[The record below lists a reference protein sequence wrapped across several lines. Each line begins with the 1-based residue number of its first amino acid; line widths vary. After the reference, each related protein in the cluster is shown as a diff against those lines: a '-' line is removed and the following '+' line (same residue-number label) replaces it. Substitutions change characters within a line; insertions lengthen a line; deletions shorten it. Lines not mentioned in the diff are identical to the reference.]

1 MRYTAFAISV
11 AALGFAACS
20 DMPAAPKS
28 SVPPGSRQFEYKCP
42 DGTRFD
48 ILMTPA
54 ADKVKLEL
62 GGVMYELKQV
72 RTASG
77 ARYSDGTTSYW
88 SKGKEAT
95 IERGSKVVH
104 RACTTRD

>member
-11 AALGFAACS
+11 AALALAACS

-28 SVPPGSRQFEYKCP
+28 LVPPGSKQLEYKCP

-77 ARYSDGTTSYW
+77 AKYSDGTTSFW
-88 SKGKEAT
+88 SKGKEAM
-95 IERGSKVVH
+95 IERGGKVVH
-104 RACTTRD
+104 RECTTRD